1 MLWQYLL
8 STKSAVPGL
17 TSFPPLWG
25 GESDQSGAGT
35 QLCGITDSSVAST
48 AGSCERRAAMYPLIL
63 WLLGVPVGV
72 IILLL
77 LVGIL

>member
-1 MLWQYLL
+1 MNG
-8 STKSAVPGL
+8 SA
-17 TSFPPLWG
+17 T
-25 GESDQSGAGT
+25 
-35 QLCGITDSSVAST
+35 ST
-48 AGSCERRAAMYPLIL
+48 AGTCERRYAMYPLIL

>member
-1 MLWQYLL
+1 MWRVRSVGCRRL
-8 STKSAVPGL
+8 
-17 TSFPPLWG
+17 
-25 GESDQSGAGT
+25 AGKT
-35 QLCGITDSSVAST
+35 HAKATST
-48 AGSCERRAAMYPLIL
+48 AGAYERRWAMYPLIL

>member
-1 MLWQYLL
+1 
-8 STKSAVPGL
+8 
-17 TSFPPLWG
+17 
-25 GESDQSGAGT
+25 
-35 QLCGITDSSVAST
+35 
-48 AGSCERRAAMYPLIL
+48 MYPLIL